1 MDRDDVRPLLDL
13 GLRLGEGTGGVL
25 ALPLLRAAARI
36 LAEMATFE
44 AAGVSTAGADATA
57 GAGRGVSTAAA
68 DGLDTPDDTPAAP
81 RGWLGDQLRVLL
93 TGVMFLTRLPCP
105 AWVGHDAEYLARSTV
120 WFPVIGALVGAFG
133 ALAFAVAALGL
144 PPLVAAALSTVATVW
159 LTGAFHEDALA
170 DSCDGF
176 GGGWG
181 KDQIL
186 AIMKDSRVG
195 SYGVVGLAL
204 VLVAKLGALAAIAA
218 ATCAPRRRGRR
229 RVGARHGA
237 RAVNVGRV
245 AAALVAAHVLGRWSS
260 LPLIWRLRVRARDRE
275 QEQAVRGE
283 RHAGAA
289 RRRQPARGG
298 GRRPALGREAAPVLA
313 RGAGSSR

>member
-1 MDRDDVRPLLDL
+1 M
-13 GLRLGEGTGGVL
+13 
-25 ALPLLRAAARI
+25 
-36 LAEMATFE
+36 
-44 AAGVSTAGADATA
+44 
-57 GAGRGVSTAAA
+57 STAAA
-68 DGLDTPDDTPAAP
+68 DGLSPDDTPAAP

-120 WFPVIGALVGAFG
+120 WFPVIGALVGGFG
-133 ALAFAVAALGL
+133 ALAFAVAAFGL

-204 VLVAKLGALAAIAA
+204 VLAAKLGALAAIAQQPDVQQFTPGPA
-218 ATCAPRRRGRR
+218 GGTMLRFSVPA
-229 RVGARHGA
+229 
-237 RAVNVGRV
+237 AVNLGHV

-260 LPLIWRLRVRARDRE
+260 LPLIWRYEYVRE
-275 QEQAVRGE
+275 TGSKSKPF
-283 RHAGAA
+283 AA
-289 RRRQPARGG
+289 SVTPARLVLGSLLSGG
-298 GRRPALGREAAPVLA
+298 IVALALGREALPALAVALAVTLVAGRYFRRVLGGITGDCL
-313 RGAGSSR
+313 GAANQAVELGVYLALAWDGGVWNALGLHVRL

>member
-1 MDRDDVRPLLDL
+1 MTAPD
-13 GLRLGEGTGGVL
+13 
-25 ALPLLRAAARI
+25 AAPHA
-36 LAEMATFE
+36 
-44 AAGVSTAGADATA
+44 
-57 GAGRGVSTAAA
+57 
-68 DGLDTPDDTPAAP
+68 TPDGTPAAP
-81 RGWLGDQLRVLL
+81 GGWLGDQLRVLL

-133 ALAFAVAALGL
+133 AVTFAVAAHGL
-144 PPLVAAALSTVATVW
+144 SPLVAAALSTVATVW

-204 VLVAKLGALAAIAA
+204 VLVAKLGALASIAA
-218 ATCAPRRRGRR
+218 GPLAASTSGFGTAVRLGPPDWTVLAETAP
-229 RVGARHGA
+229 A
-237 RAVNVGRV
+237 
-245 AAALVAAHVLGRWSS
+245 AAALVAGHVLGRWSS
-260 LPLIWRLRVRARDRE
+260 LPLIWRYEYVRE
-275 QEQAVRGE
+275 TGSKSKPF
-283 RHAGAA
+283 AA
-289 RRRQPARGG
+289 SVTPARLAVGTALAVALVALVLR
-298 GRRPALGREAAPVLA
+298 GRALPALGVALLVTLVAGRYFRRVLGGITGDCLGAANQAVELA
-313 RGAGSSR
+313 VYLTLAWDPIRPPGGG